1 MRTEREEKEIV
12 KRALALLHGGPKTE
26 RQDQQ
31 IGEPKPEAGTV
42 ETIAASI
49 LAENKQDEAALIVD
63 AWQRYFGTWLPK
75 EGVLKQL
82 EGIRKW
88 QSRWVNGNG
97 NEG

>member
-1 MRTEREEKEIV
+1 MRTREEEKEIV
-12 KRALALLHGGPKTE
+12 KRALALLHGGPKPE
-26 RQDQQ
+26 QVGQQ
-31 IGEPKPEAGTV
+31 IAEPEPEAGTP

-49 LAENKQDEAALIVD
+49 LAESKPDEAALIVD
-63 AWQRYFGTWLPK
+63 AWQRYFGTWLPR